1 MIKFFRKIRQN
12 SIKENRFVNY
22 LKYAFGEIVLVVI
35 GILIALQ
42 INNWNEKRIET
53 SRTYEL
59 LRSME
64 NDLKSDI
71 SFLTTY
77 IKFNN
82 VQVKNSIELLNTPL
96 QEAVNSDSLFRKL
109 PLWTMGL
116 EINSQSF
123 DKIKNASL
131 TNLLGSKKL
140 DSTITDYYIKSTHNT
155 QGFLTWE
162 VNETENDND
171 FWFNVPNMELPSA
184 FSSEND
190 IAYMQTEGERKQEL
204 MRIIDSMDGR
214 KRIRHAMTRKKALT
228 DILRKRIDKAEYLI
242 SLIKESL

>member
-1 MIKFFRKIRQN
+1 MIKFFRNIRKRLIN
-12 SIKENRFVNY
+12 EDKTTNY
-22 LKYAFGEIVLVVI
+22 LKYALGEIILVVI

-42 INNWNEKRIET
+42 INNWNQRRIENL
-53 SRTYEL
+53 RTYEL
-59 LRSME
+59 LQSMG

-71 SFLTTY
+71 GFLTTY
-77 IKFNN
+77 IKFNKK
-82 VQVKNSIELLNTPL
+82 QVRNSIELLNAPL
-96 QEAVNSDSLFRKL
+96 EEAIDSDSLFRKL

-131 TNLLGSKKL
+131 TNLLGSKAL
-140 DSTITDYYIKSTHNT
+140 DSTITDYYIKSTHST

-184 FSSEND
+184 FSTEND
-190 IAYMQTEGERKQEL
+190 VPYKQTEAERKREL

-214 KRIRHAMTRKKALT
+214 KRIRHAMTRKRALT
-228 DILRKRIDKAEYLI
+228 KILRKRRDKAEYLL
-242 SLIKESL
+242 SLIEESL